1 MPLTDPLP
9 KVQNTGTGRIGD
21 TGLETEG
28 PLIMQTGA
36 GSSFDDCSNDDGS
49 RNGSLE
55 STGCAYDDSE
65 AATAEMRKHFEDA
78 SILGE
83 AESRCRLPIQERGDR
98 DNTTPIAD
106 AKLSDQEAGDAARI
120 PFVVQ
125 HGRSLF
131 FLTWESSRWTLAEL
145 EFDAKTCTFV
155 EQRRTHYEWPRE
167 AFGVLLSRF
176 TLIER
181 VETSLLKR
189 TSDDFA
195 RWLGAQFQVFSRS
208 R

>member
-1 MPLTDPLP
+1 
-9 KVQNTGTGRIGD
+9 
-21 TGLETEG
+21 
-28 PLIMQTGA
+28 MQTGA
-36 GSSFDDCSNDDGS
+36 GSSFGDCTNEDGS
-49 RNGSLE
+49 RPGSYE
-55 STGCAYDDSE
+55 SAGCAYDDSE
-65 AATAEMRKHFEDA
+65 AATAELRKHFEDA

-83 AESRCRLPIQERGDR
+83 AESRCRLPIQERGER
-98 DNTTPIAD
+98 DGATPVAD
-106 AKLSDQEAGDAARI
+106 AKLNDREAVDAARV

-125 HGRSLF
+125 HGRCLF

-145 EFDAKTCTFV
+145 EFDAKSCTFV
-155 EQRRTHYEWPRE
+155 EQKRTHYEWPRE

-195 RWLGAQFQVFSRS
+195 RWLGSQFQVISRP

>member
-1 MPLTDPLP
+1 MCH
-9 KVQNTGTGRIGD
+9 
-21 TGLETEG
+21 
-28 PLIMQTGA
+28 TGA
-36 GSSFDDCSNDDGS
+36 GSSFDQSSSDEGS
-49 RNGSLE
+49 WNGSNE
-55 STGCAYDDSE
+55 PAGCACDVSNTESSDLRQHIE
-65 AATAEMRKHFEDA
+65 ENTL
-78 SILGE
+78 LGKP
-83 AESRCRLPIQERGDR
+83 ESRCRLPIADRSQNQETDPTEQLAADR
-98 DNTTPIAD
+98 DTF
-106 AKLSDQEAGDAARI
+106 DAARV

-125 HGRSLF
+125 HGPRLF

-145 EFDAKTCTFV
+145 EFDAPSCTFV

-195 RWLGAQFQVFSRS
+195 RWLASQFQAFTHSR
-208 R
+208 